1 MNNAKIKFNFD
12 EVLLFILLFS
22 FCLPNFNILSIGETG
37 LKLYRVVVLFAT
49 IYIFVKG
56 RIKIPSSKLLI
67 FFVYMISISFICIF
81 IFGYERLLFDYIFA
95 FLIMMCS
102 FNISSTVKSEKML
115 SIINKVSIIILGIIL
130 LNVLKN
136 IDQILLFLKNP
147 YNNHPIYESIFT
159 GGANL
164 ECTWPGML
172 AVFFIKKPKR
182 GIIYLSL
189 CFIVSILL
197 SSRVG
202 ILVDIMALYFLL
214 KNLYPDVKSLT
225 KKRLMRGF
233 ILFSILFFILS
244 YILLQTN
251 YLDTILDRFI
261 NLGSDTGSQGRL
273 RMWMYVFQ
281 AFLNNPFGYGA
292 GNAIL
297 AVKNVS
303 HLWYGEDNV
312 HNLIFQMLLD
322 FGLVGM
328 LFYLKTIY
336 NFIKNEFR
344 NLVKNPFAFFI
355 LIYIIIG
362 LIQFKGAE
370 LITFFVI
377 GLYLNYKKNKVGETN
392 EQK

>member
-12 EVLLFILLFS
+12 EILLFILLFS
-22 FCLPNFNILSIGETG
+22 FCLPNFNILNIGEQG

-49 IYIFVKG
+49 LYIFIKG
-56 RIKIPSSKLLI
+56 RIKMPSSRLLL
-67 FFVYMISISFICIF
+67 FFIYMICISFICIF
-81 IFGYERLLFDYIFA
+81 VYGYERLLFDYIFA
-95 FLIMMCS
+95 FLVMICS
-102 FNISSTVKSEKML
+102 YNISSNVKSEKML
-115 SIINKVSIIILGIIL
+115 SIINKVSVIILCIIL
-130 LNVLKN
+130 LNIFKN

-172 AVFFIKKPKR
+172 AVFFVNKPKR
-182 GIIYLSL
+182 GIVYLSL
-189 CFIVSILL
+189 CFVISILL

-202 ILVDIMALYFLL
+202 IMIDVMALYFWL
-214 KNLYPDVKSLT
+214 KNLYPNVKFLT
-225 KKRLMRGF
+225 KKRLMGGF
-233 ILFSILFFILS
+233 IIFTIIFIVLS
-244 YILLQTN
+244 YVSLETN
-251 YLDTILDRFI
+251 YLDNILDRFI
-261 NLGSDTGSQGRL
+261 NLGNDSGSQGRI
-273 RMWMYVFQ
+273 RMWLYIFQ
-281 AFLNNPFGYGA
+281 AFLKNPFGYGA

-328 LFYLKTIY
+328 ILYLKTIY
-336 NFIKNEFR
+336 NFIKIESKNFL
-344 NLVKNPFAFFI
+344 NNPFAFFI
-355 LIYIIIG
+355 LIYVIIG

-377 GLYLNYKKNKVGETN
+377 GIYLNYRKNKDGETN
-392 EQK
+392 V